1 MKSESTIAL
10 LKMQSPPS
18 IPSHDNIFGY
28 EEANNGL
35 LIKQSNPD
43 SMFKGEKGDTIG
55 PGQYELPPSFG
66 KQKTKGLNWQ
76 RSKSKRDIGFAFK
89 ESIGPGQ
96 YNIDK
101 INIFPIYKFQNSSVF
116 SSKVERMYNG
126 PPKMKVKY
134 PRRPSNSA
142 PRDAGILQHLEN
154 DDEDEGIP
162 GPGYYYNPGTNSE
175 FSKEP
180 YTGKMQY
187 FGSTVER
194 FPNQKVNKAIGYV
207 DLLF

>member
-1 MKSESTIAL
+1 MKSEPSIAL

-18 IPSHDNIFGY
+18 IPSHDNVFGY
-28 EEANNGL
+28 EEANNGM

-43 SMFKGEKGDTIG
+43 SIFRGEKGDTIG
-55 PGQYELPPSFG
+55 PGQYDINGVFAKS
-66 KQKTKGLNWQ
+66 KTKGLNWQ
-76 RSKSKRDIGFAFK
+76 RWKSKRDIGFSTK

-116 SSKVERMYNG
+116 SSKVERMFNG

-134 PRRPSNSA
+134 KRRPSNSA
-142 PRDAGILQHLEN
+142 PRESGILQKLEN
-154 DDEDEGIP
+154 EEEDEGVP
-162 GPGYYYNPGTNSE
+162 GPGYYYNPASISD

-180 YTGKMQY
+180 NIGKMQY

-194 FPNQKVNKAIGYV
+194 FPRHKVNR
-207 DLLF
+207 F